1 MLGAKKN
8 IHPFLTFSILNEQRI
23 FFVSQTMAAEDITE
37 EEVKL

>member
-8 IHPFLTFSILNEQRI
+8 SHPFLTFSILNEFI
-23 FFVSQTMAAEDITE
+23 SQTIAAEDKTE